1 MWKELLIKMFITFP
15 TIQMFRFFTALHKVW
30 ATEMSFN
37 INSLKN
43 HGTITGTYLPFAFS
57 QGKSGDKA
65 PSFFRK
71 NRPSGIKKFLFIQII
86 AAFFLTLN
94 PSGAFSET
102 MAVSELTA
110 KIQDAY
116 EGIADLKADFIQEM
130 TIKSAKKTEREA
142 GIVWIKTPGMMYWDY
157 KKPKVKKLV
166 LNAKKSWLYVDE
178 DKTVYIQS
186 ADAAYRSKLA
196 VKFLS
201 GMGKLSADFT
211 IEFSTNGHTDAQG
224 NYILNLTARQQGS
237 IPDKIDVTVDK
248 NTFHIVMCRF
258 KDDYGNTTHLGFS
271 HIKINTGVAD
281 SFFTF
286 KPAADVE
293 IVNVH

>member
-1 MWKELLIKMFITFP
+1 
-15 TIQMFRFFTALHKVW
+15 MFRFFTALHKVW
-30 ATEMSFN
+30 ATLMSCN
-37 INSLKN
+37 INSLEN
-43 HGTITGTYLPFAFS
+43 QSPITGTYLPFA
-57 QGKSGDKA
+57 
-65 PSFFRK
+65 PSRGMPGEK
-71 NRPSGIKKFLFIQII
+71 VSSHPRDNISSGIRKFLFSLIFL
-86 AAFFLTLN
+86 ALFLTLN
-94 PSGAFSET
+94 PSGGFSET
-102 MAVSELTA
+102 MTVSELTS

-116 EGIADLKADFIQEM
+116 EGIIDLKADFIQEI

-166 LNAKKSWLYVDE
+166 INAKKSWLYVDE
-178 DKTVYIQS
+178 DKTVYIQN

-201 GMGKLSADFT
+201 GMGNLSDDFT
-211 IEFSTNGHTDAQG
+211 LEFSGNGHTDAQG
-224 NYILNLTARQQGS
+224 NYLLKLTARQQGS
-237 IPDKIDVTVDK
+237 IPDKIDLTVDK

-281 SFFTF
+281 SFFTYR
-286 KPAADVE
+286 PAADVE
-293 IVNVH
+293 IVNLQ